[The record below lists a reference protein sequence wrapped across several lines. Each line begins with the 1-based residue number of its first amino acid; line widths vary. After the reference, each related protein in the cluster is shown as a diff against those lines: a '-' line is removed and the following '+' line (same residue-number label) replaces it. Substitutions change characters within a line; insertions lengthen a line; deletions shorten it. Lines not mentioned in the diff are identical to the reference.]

1 MEDIEKQC
9 KECCRNIS
17 EEDSK
22 KYNGYCKN
30 CFNSKDEEADEECI
44 RNNVANLIQ
53 TLSKIIVILSIIISI
68 LVGTENGTL
77 AVIIFL
83 STSFASLILYG
94 FGEIIQLLEDIYWKI
109 NKRGNK

>member
-1 MEDIEKQC
+1 MENGLNQC
-9 KECCRNIS
+9 KECCRDIS

-22 KYNGYCKN
+22 KYNGYCKK
-30 CFNSKDEEADEECI
+30 CFNLKNDDSDEECT

-94 FGEIIQLLEDIYWKI
+94 FGEIIQLLENIYWKI
-109 NKRGNK
+109 NKYK